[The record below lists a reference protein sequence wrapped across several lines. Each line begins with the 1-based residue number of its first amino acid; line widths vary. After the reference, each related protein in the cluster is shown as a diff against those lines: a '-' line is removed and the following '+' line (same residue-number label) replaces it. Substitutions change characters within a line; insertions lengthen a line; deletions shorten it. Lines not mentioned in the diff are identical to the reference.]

1 MKVFQLLAMFALSA
15 TIAMSDTARAQE
27 PERVDMALAG
37 GSLIA
42 AIPLITRD
50 LGFFKDHGIDPNF
63 VMMDSSTAAATAL
76 LSGAVSFAFSGP
88 GSLVA
93 AQARGQDMIVVN
105 STYRGLGGTLV
116 LSKSTVERI
125 GVAADAPIEERL
137 RALNGLVIATPS
149 PTSSYTIAFR
159 EAAAVEKAQINFTYM
174 SIPNM
179 PAAFSSGA
187 VDGYVASAPYWLP
200 PIVDGTG
207 IQWVSGP
214 QGQLPAKFAPAHTA
228 ITLAMRAYTNAHPD
242 TVNRVNA
249 ALRDF
254 IAALDQRPDEIKKAI
269 RTTFPDLD
277 DKTLDLL
284 FESEKAAWHAGT
296 VTPEEVRHEVEIA
309 VGTNTQ
315 IPASVLDI
323 DPARM
328 VYQ

>member
-1 MKVFQLLAMFALSA
+1 MKVFQILRALALGAAMATSHAASA
-15 TIAMSDTARAQE
+15 E
-27 PERVDMALAG
+27 ELKKVDLALAG

-50 LGFFKDHGIDPNF
+50 LGFFEDHGIDPNF
-63 VMMDSSTAAATAL
+63 VTMDSSSAAATAL

-105 STYRGLGGTLV
+105 STYRGLGGTLI
-116 LSKSTVERI
+116 LSKGAVERI

-159 EAAAVEKAQINFTYM
+159 EAAAAQNAQINFTFM
-174 SIPNM
+174 AIPTM

-200 PIVDGTG
+200 PIIDGTG
-207 IQWVSGP
+207 VQWISGP

-228 ITLAMRAYTNAHPD
+228 VTLAMRAYTDANPD
-242 TVNRVNA
+242 IVDRVNA
-249 ALRDF
+249 ALQDF
-254 IAALDQRPDEIKKAI
+254 IVAIDERPDDIKKAI
-269 RTTFPDLD
+269 RANFPDLD
-277 DKTLDLL
+277 QKTLDLL
-284 FESEKAAWHAGT
+284 FESERAAWRAGA
-296 VTPEEVRHEVEIA
+296 VTPEEVRHEVEVA

-328 VYQ
+328 VYR